1 MINGAFFKCYI
12 PKKIN
17 KGQEIL
23 EKENLIEN
31 LDYELANHLMR
42 ENSKLC
48 YNANFKE
55 WFYKLCP
62 FKKTTQMLSYKKK
75 TEEGIEYS
83 EIYTLGNK
91 NATEFNIEEY
101 YKNKTNDFESLNFP
115 KIPYVVVN
123 DKVSYFYLNRLEKFT
138 IMILMPLKNLIFL

>member
-1 MINGAFFKCYI
+1 
-12 PKKIN
+12 
-17 KGQEIL
+17 
-23 EKENLIEN
+23 
-31 LDYELANHLMR
+31 
-42 ENSKLC
+42 
-48 YNANFKE
+48 
-55 WFYKLCP
+55 
-62 FKKTTQMLSYKKK
+62 MLSYKKK